1 MEAPGIGSNK
11 VHYYITDWH
20 IDPGYYA
27 YDKHRFP
34 QAYIEIAHWYILNW
48 KDINNVIKGTGN
60 IIIANTPVHDEL
72 VKLKIIDSL
81 MQDNEVYLVQEGTVW
96 DWFDWPAP
104 EQELYVKLLAN
115 TKGFLYSN
123 EYDKKVLS
131 AFTSNFI
138 KVPACTNRFVESVR
152 EAPGEYA
159 FIVNPNKRYQRGMI
173 SHKLV
178 YDAVPKE
185 IPVYTMAYNRPK
197 NINELLAF
205 PDSYT
210 MPGFKLLPYMQH
222 DEFLS
227 TVYNCKF
234 GVDINRDFSA
244 GQLAVDFAS
253 LGVPLIGNIELDPQR
268 TLYPDT
274 SFEWNDYDS
283 IKKCITLL
291 SKDIEFNQE
300 VAKKALE
307 NAKREYA
314 SHKVV
319 DKYISDFNK
328 LNKQ

>member
-1 MEAPGIGSNK
+1 MEIIGTGSSK
-11 VHYYITDWH
+11 KHYYITDWN
-20 IDPGYYA
+20 IVPGHYA

-34 QAYIEIAHWYILNW
+34 QAYIELAPWYILNW

-72 VKLKIIDSL
+72 NKLHLIDNL
-81 MQDNEVYLVQEGTVW
+81 MKDNEVYLVQEGTTW

-123 EYDKKVLS
+123 EYDRKALS
-131 AFTSNFI
+131 VFTSNFI
-138 KVPACTNRFVESVR
+138 KVPACTNSFVEDVR
-152 EAPGEYA
+152 EKPGEYV

-178 YDAVPKE
+178 YDTVPKD

-197 NINELLAF
+197 NFNELLAF

-210 MPGFKLLPYMQH
+210 MPGFHLLPYMKH

-253 LGVPLIGNIELDPQR
+253 LGVPLVGNIESDPQR
-268 TLYPDT
+268 TLYPST
-274 SFEWNDYDS
+274 SFEWNDYDN
-283 IKKCITLL
+283 IKKCMLQLAT
-291 SKDIEFNQE
+291 DIEFNQE
-300 VAKKALE
+300 VGKKALK
-307 NAKREYA
+307 NAKEYYL
-314 SHKVV
+314 STKVV
-319 DKYISDFNK
+319 SKYISDFNNLK
-328 LNKQ
+328 N

>member
-1 MEAPGIGSNK
+1 MDVTGTGNSK
-11 VHYYITDWH
+11 KHYYITDWN
-20 IDPGYYA
+20 IAPGHYA

-34 QAYIEIAHWYILNW
+34 QAYIELAPWYILNW
-48 KDINNVIKGTGN
+48 KDIDNVIKGKGN

-72 VKLKIIDSL
+72 AKLRLIDAL

-123 EYDKKVLS
+123 EYDRKALS
-131 AFTSNFI
+131 VFTSNFL
-138 KVPACTNRFVESVR
+138 KVPACTNRFVEDVR
-152 EAPGEYA
+152 KEPGEYV
-159 FIVNPNKRYQRGMI
+159 FLVNPNKRYQRGMI

-178 YDAVPKE
+178 YDAVPEE
-185 IPVYTMAYNRPK
+185 IPVYTMSYNRPT
-197 NINELLAF
+197 NFNELLAF

-210 MPGFKLLPYMQH
+210 MPGFHLLPYMQH

-253 LGVPLIGNIELDPQR
+253 LGVPLVGNIELDPQR

-274 SFEWNDYDS
+274 SFEWNDYDR
-283 IKKCITLL
+283 IKKCILQL
-291 SKDIEFNQE
+291 SKDVEFNQE
-300 VAKKALE
+300 VGRKALE
-307 NAKREYA
+307 NAKEYYT
-314 SHKVV
+314 SSKVV
-319 DKYISDFNK
+319 SKYITDFNN
-328 LNKQ
+328 LRN